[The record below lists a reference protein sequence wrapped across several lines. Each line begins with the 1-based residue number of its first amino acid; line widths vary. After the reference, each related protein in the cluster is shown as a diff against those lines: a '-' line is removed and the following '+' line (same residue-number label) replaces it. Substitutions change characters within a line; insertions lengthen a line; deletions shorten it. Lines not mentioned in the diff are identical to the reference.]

1 MLFTRLYFLVTG
13 ACNLARARIEHPRR
27 HYLKISSFD
36 PAFFRGQCLIG
47 DRRLIEENTVCHY
60 LVPGLTHTQKCSIR
74 DMEKASNKFQQEAP
88 TITIFLC
95 KLFNKLLAMKNIFSV
110 IYSFCF
116 SLFTGK
122 ASTFEKVV
130 PKLFQVLIH
139 VHDPCHQ
146 F

>member
-1 MLFTRLYFLVTG
+1 MLFTRLYLLVNC
-13 ACNLARARIEHPRR
+13 ACNLARARIEHPRH

-47 DRRLIEENTVCHY
+47 DRRLIEKIRYVITWCPY
-60 LVPGLTHTQKCSIR
+60 PYTKCSIR